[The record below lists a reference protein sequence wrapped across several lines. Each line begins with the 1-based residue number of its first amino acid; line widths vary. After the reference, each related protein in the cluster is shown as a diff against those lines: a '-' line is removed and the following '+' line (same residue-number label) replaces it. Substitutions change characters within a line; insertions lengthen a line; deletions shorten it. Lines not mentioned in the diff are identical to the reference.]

1 VFLKAWDEHDHG
13 RRLARRGA
21 ELPLARMSD
30 GDDPRH
36 AIDNVIDAIACWI
49 AAAKA
54 DGRPVPRPAA
64 DAAA

>member
-1 VFLKAWDEHDHG
+1 
-13 RRLARRGA
+13 
-21 ELPLARMSD
+21 MSD

-36 AIDNVIDAIACWI
+36 AIDNVMDAIARWI